1 MTELTYVGNEKLRSV
16 DALDRVLG
24 TAKYVCDMAVPDM
37 LHAKALRSPV
47 PHARIETLDVS
58 PALEI
63 PGVLAVVT
71 EQDFVDHGNFGWP
84 VKDDYVLAYRRVR
97 YVGEPIAVVAAETEA
112 AAQAGVDAILLELV
126 DLPVVSDPTQA
137 LAKDA
142 PLIPERS
149 PTGQGNLCESHLL
162 RNGEPDAILA
172 TCPVVFNATYET
184 PAQEHAALETA
195 GALAIPEAD
204 GGVTLYANNQ
214 SPFINRDVVAAVLG
228 LREEQVRSIQPP
240 VGGAF
245 GGKDEVLYETSAQVA
260 KLALLTGRPVRLI
273 LSRTESMVASYKRQA
288 TKIQLTLGT
297 NQQGDLRAAKAR
309 ILADNGAYAA
319 GTPLASWRAT
329 MHAAGGY
336 RYEAVHVDTQ
346 VVYTNNGYAGAF
358 RGFGNTAATA
368 AIEMAIDE
376 LAYRLD
382 RDPLDFR
389 LQNCL
394 RTGDR
399 TMTGVQIEHEVS
411 LADCLTW
418 VREHSDWDRKRA
430 DFADQPKDALRRRGL
445 GVAAYFHGSGLG
457 GEGEDFAHAT
467 LNIEADY
474 GIQLTSGL
482 TDYGQGSR
490 TVFTLLAAEVLGVE
504 MDRLHMP
511 RPDTYTTID
520 SGPTVASRASIVGGN
535 AVRVAAEK
543 LDHELR
549 LAAADLCACAPAQ
562 IVRSGELYIGPDEE
576 PRTFEDVVD
585 HARSQGFQL
594 ATEARW
600 QIPHIEWDFERGTGT
615 PYFAYVFGAQV
626 VEVEVNRRTGRTKV
640 TGIWATH
647 DGGAILF
654 PNGARGQMYGA
665 ITQGLGLALM
675 ENFRYEQSMPQT
687 RDLRTYRIPRAMD
700 LPEIEG
706 TFIQTHLDQGPF
718 GAKNMGEPLMLATA
732 PAIANAV
739 FHATGVRVHRLPIDP
754 KALKD
759 ANA

>member
-1 MTELTYVGNEKLRSV
+1 
-16 DALDRVLG
+16 
-24 TAKYVCDMAVPDM
+24 
-37 LHAKALRSPV
+37 
-47 PHARIETLDVS
+47 
-58 PALEI
+58 
-63 PGVLAVVT
+63 
-71 EQDFVDHGNFGWP
+71 
-84 VKDDYVLAYRRVR
+84 
-97 YVGEPIAVVAAETEA
+97 
-112 AAQAGVDAILLELV
+112 
-126 DLPVVSDPTQA
+126 
-137 LAKDA
+137 
-142 PLIPERS
+142 
-149 PTGQGNLCESHLL
+149 
-162 RNGEPDAILA
+162 
-172 TCPVVFNATYET
+172 
-184 PAQEHAALETA
+184 
-195 GALAIPEAD
+195 
-204 GGVTLYANNQ
+204 
-214 SPFINRDVVAAVLG
+214 
-228 LREEQVRSIQPP
+228 
-240 VGGAF
+240 
-245 GGKDEVLYETSAQVA
+245 
-260 KLALLTGRPVRLI
+260 
-273 LSRTESMVASYKRQA
+273 
-288 TKIQLTLGT
+288 
-297 NQQGDLRAAKAR
+297 
-309 ILADNGAYAA
+309 
-319 GTPLASWRAT
+319 
-329 MHAAGGY
+329 
-336 RYEAVHVDTQ
+336 
-346 VVYTNNGYAGAF
+346 
-358 RGFGNTAATA
+358 
-368 AIEMAIDE
+368 
-376 LAYRLD
+376 
-382 RDPLDFR
+382 
-389 LQNCL
+389 
-394 RTGDR
+394 
-399 TMTGVQIEHEVS
+399 MTGAQIEHEVS

-457 GEGEDFAHAT
+457 GEGEDFAYAT
-467 LNIEADY
+467 LSIESDY

-576 PRTFEDVVD
+576 PRAFEDVVD

-600 QIPHIEWDFERGTGT
+600 QIPHIEWDFEHGTGT

-640 TGIWATH
+640 TGIWAAH
-647 DGGAILF
+647 DGGSILF

-675 ENFRYEQSMPQT
+675 ENFRYDQGMPQT

-706 TFIQTHLDQGPF
+706 TFIQTHLAEGPF
-718 GAKNMGEPLMLATA
+718 GAKNMGEPLMLAAA

-754 KALKD
+754 NALKD
-759 ANA
+759 ADM